1 MEPRPVLRA
10 IVPVFAVTFS
20 MLALACTSA
29 PAAVPIQ
36 ATPAEISALAGHWE
50 GEYSSK
56 ATGRLGS
63 IVLDLIA
70 GEDHAHGDVL
80 MIPRGSND
88 PYRPAR
94 RPGGQGPG
102 PAEATQ
108 LLKIRF
114 IRAEGAGLSGTL
126 EPYWDPDC
134 NCARR
139 PVPQDRRRSA
149 GSASTAARES
159 AHHREARRPP
169 PRAARCTCSGRP
181 ARVRRRWAG
190 RIGHP
195 SVRAEGRN
203 WGAST
208 PAV

>member
-1 MEPRPVLRA
+1 MRSSLPLSLLCVAAARCA
-10 IVPVFAVTFS
+10 ST
-20 MLALACTSA
+20 

-80 MIPRGSND
+80 MIPRGSNQ

-94 RPGGQGPG
+94 GSGGQSPGPG
-102 PAEATQ
+102 EATQ

-114 IRAEGAGLSGTL
+114 IRAEGGRLSGTL
-126 EPYWDPDC
+126 DPYWDPDC
-134 NCARR
+134 NCE
-139 PVPQDRRRSA
+139 VTTMFV
-149 GSASTAARES
+149 GE
-159 AHHREARRPP
+159 
-169 PRAARCTCSGRP
+169 
-181 ARVRRRWAG
+181 VRGDTVEGTFTSERTAG
-190 RIGHP
+190 RVFGTWHAKRKAAAI
-195 SVRAEGRN
+195 R
-203 WGAST
+203 
-208 PAV
+208 